1 MANHSL
7 PTTASTYGNYT
18 AELDGRLK
26 DLAYQNDPAVTTVT
40 NPPTNM
46 IRWTSAQNRWEKF
59 NGTIWSPLAATY
71 AINVA
76 TADALSTGRT
86 ASLTGDASGT
96 SAAWTG
102 SGNLSIPVT
111 LATVNSNVGTFGS
124 TAAVPV
130 ITVNAKGLITAVSTA
145 ALGSIA
151 TQAANNVSITGGAIS
166 ATTLT
171 LKQSTTAAPTGEGV
185 VEWDTDDDV
194 IKVGTGSA
202 TKTVVNTDN
211 TQTLTN
217 KTMGSGSVWNGTAV
231 PVAYGGTGAAD
242 AATARTNLG
251 VGSLGTQNSNSVSV
265 TGGAISGT
273 AITLVQSTT
282 AAPTAEGRIEW
293 DTDNDLLV
301 VGTGSATKTMVD
313 TDSAQTLT
321 NKTITGSLTGN
332 ASTATTLQTARTI
345 NGVSFNGSA
354 NIELG
359 DLRGSNYIST
369 GAEKPNNAVFGP
381 GKFRYQMLASS
392 NLGAGTVG
400 TWNDVLWV
408 SSYTGGDVKGS
419 NALIFNKEQDW
430 IGFARQAYDSAA
442 WGTIRTI
449 LHSGN
454 YNSYSPTLTGGG
466 ASGTWAINISGVAAQ
481 GDGLRRAGDLDGSG
495 DYSYRVRNTW
505 TGTHWHLRG
514 YNSSNGFHAEC
525 RVGYS
530 DATASF
536 SAGNTAG
543 RPAAGQGKV
552 YFNTDLNRFEGHN
565 GSAWGS
571 LGGGAVGGGSDAI
584 FYENDQAVTTNY
596 TITSGKN
603 AMSAGPITINSGVTV
618 TVSAGSTWVIV

>member
-1 MANHSL
+1 MADHNL
-7 PTTASTYGNYT
+7 PTTASTYGDYT
-18 AELDGRLK
+18 SQLDGRLK
-26 DLAYQNDPAVTTVT
+26 DLAFQNDPAVTTVA
-40 NPPTNM
+40 NPPANM
-46 IRWTSAQNRWEKF
+46 VRFNSAQNRWEKYT
-59 NGTIWSPLAATY
+59 GTVWDVLASTY
-71 AINVA
+71 AINAA
-76 TADALSTGRT
+76 TASALATGRT
-86 ASLTGDASGT
+86 AALTGDASGT

-102 SGNLSIPVT
+102 SGNLSIPLT
-111 LATVNSNVGTFGS
+111 LNTVNSNVGAFGS
-124 TAAVPV
+124 AAAVPV
-130 ITVNAKGLITAVSTA
+130 ITVNAKGLVTAVSTA

-151 TQAANNVSITGGAIS
+151 AQSSASVAITGGAIS
-166 ATTLT
+166 ATAIT

-185 VEWDTDDDV
+185 VEWDTDNDQL
-194 IKVGTGSA
+194 KVGTGTA
-202 TKTVVNTDN
+202 TKTMVDTDS
-211 TQTLTN
+211 TQTLTG
-217 KTMGSGSVWNGTAV
+217 KTLGTGSVWGGNAV
-231 PVAYGGTGAAD
+231 PVANGGTGATTAAD
-242 AATARTNLG
+242 ART
-251 VGSLGTQNSNSVSV
+251 SLGISSMGTQASTAVSI

-301 VGTGSATKTMVD
+301 LGTAAGTKVMVD
-313 TDSAQTLT
+313 TDSTQTLT
-321 NKTITGSLTGN
+321 NKSITGSLTGN
-332 ASTATTLQTARTI
+332 ASTAATLQTARTI

-369 GAEKPNNAVFGP
+369 GVEKPNNAVFGA

-408 SSYTGGDVKGS
+408 SSYTGTDVKGS
-419 NALIFNKEQDW
+419 NALIMSKEQDW
-430 IGFARQAYDSAA
+430 IGFARQGYDSAT

-466 ASGTWAINISGVAAQ
+466 ASGTWAINIT
-481 GDGLRRAGDLDGSG
+481 GS
-495 DYSYRVRNTW
+495 S
-505 TGTHWHLRG
+505 
-514 YNSSNGFHAEC
+514 
-525 RVGYS
+525 
-530 DATASF
+530 ASF
-536 SAGNTAG
+536 LAGNAAG
-543 RPAAGQGKV
+543 RPTAGQGKV

-571 LGGGAVGGGSDAI
+571 LGGGAVGGGSDAV

-618 TVSAGSTWVIV
+618 TVSAGSTWTIV